1 MQSIKLISLNLA
13 SLENGHTNITI
24 IPISDDSIQSS
35 ARDCDKEKSNI
46 LIYQKNTSQP
56 VREEYPS
63 DAAAITNI
71 KIETYEKVFLAT
83 SSDPNNSKSKS
94 SHSNHN
100 HKTTT
105 LLTNNEPPKPSTSG
119 VLRLSPDDILPSTP
133 RNHHFSRG
141 LTEPAL
147 IRENGNH
154 SQAKCNGNL
163 VVTNA
168 AVPSTS
174 GKRLPRVLNSGKIL

>member
-1 MQSIKLISLNLA
+1 M
-13 SLENGHTNITI
+13 
-24 IPISDDSIQSS
+24 
-35 ARDCDKEKSNI
+35 
-46 LIYQKNTSQP
+46 
-56 VREEYPS
+56 
-63 DAAAITNI
+63 
-71 KIETYEKVFLAT
+71 YEKVFLAT
-83 SSDPNNSKSKS
+83 SNESNSKSGKS
-94 SHSNHN
+94 TN

-119 VLRLSPDDILPSTP
+119 MLRVSPDDILPSTP
-133 RNHHFSRG
+133 RNHNFSRG

-174 GKRLPRVLNSGKIL
+174 SKKLPRVLNAGKTFVASKNL